1 MKYRIRRFKS
11 GGGKNV
17 SKHRTIDELINI
29 FLEFCNKYEYH
40 SIGLWR
46 NRNTIGHE
54 YNDEIRKDVFRLSD
68 ALNEY
73 NASVDDSN
81 KYLINSYMDE
91 SLELIP
97 ISFQTLFVDN
107 HDDVGSYYSTIAL
120 IDFDLNTVGVD
131 RNGNIVNLLEYAE
144 NYLKREIEIRD
155 ELVEVI
161 RNNNEE
167 NINPNVRHW
176 IETANDEIINYEW
189 KIDVLRALYAI
200 KDAKF
205 KESKDKKN
213 LLIIN

>member
-11 GGGKNV
+11 GGGKSA

-54 YNDEIRKDVFRLSD
+54 YNDEIRKDVFLLSD

-91 SLELIP
+91 SLELTP

-107 HDDVGSYYSTIAL
+107 H
-120 IDFDLNTVGVD
+120 
-131 RNGNIVNLLEYAE
+131 
-144 NYLKREIEIRD
+144 
-155 ELVEVI
+155 
-161 RNNNEE
+161 NNETAVIWSDDE
-167 NINPNVRHW
+167 
-176 IETANDEIINYEW
+176 ETPEEVVADRREAAAAAAAAPPRLLFNYC
-189 KIDVLRALYAI
+189 RYGFR
-200 KDAKF
+200 F
-205 KESKDKKN
+205 KCCRCR
-213 LLIIN
+213 